1 MPRTYNTDLTE
12 YFYLVLSKKLD
23 ANLIKY
29 VLDTVYMQANNEFLC
44 MHEYMYTKNE
54 FLG

>member
-1 MPRTYNTDLTE
+1 MSRTYNRILKE
-12 YFYLVLSKKLD
+12 FYLILYKKL
-23 ANLIKY
+23 AVNLIKY

-44 MHEYMYTKNE
+44 MHEYVYTKKE

>member
-1 MPRTYNTDLTE
+1 MPPTYNTNLTE
-12 YFYLVLSKKLD
+12 FYLVVSKKLD

-44 MHEYMYTKNE
+44 MHEYMYTKYE
-54 FLG
+54 FLD